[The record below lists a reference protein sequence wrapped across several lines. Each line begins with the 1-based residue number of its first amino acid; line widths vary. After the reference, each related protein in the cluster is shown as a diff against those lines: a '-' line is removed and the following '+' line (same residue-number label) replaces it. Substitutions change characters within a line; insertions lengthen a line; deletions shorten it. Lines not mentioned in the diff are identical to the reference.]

1 MCGEILVAQEVVPA
15 LGHTEVID
23 EAVAPTCTK
32 TGLTEGKHCSVCGE
46 ILVAQEVVPA
56 LGHKCA
62 AFTDIDMWARDSI
75 CFVAENDIMNG
86 MSATTFEPNLEA
98 SRAMMVTVLYR
109 MAGEPDVSG
118 LDNPFADVAAG
129 AWYADAVVWAASTG
143 ITLGKSATEFAPED
157 DVTRAEMAVFLM
169 RYAALKEQDVT
180 QRAALTDF
188 TDAASV
194 PAWAVEA
201 MQWAVAEG
209 LVNGMGDGTIKPNG
223 CATRAQIATILQR
236 YLNQ

>member
-1 MCGEILVAQEVVPA
+1 MRDRADV
-15 LGHTEVID
+15 
-23 EAVAPTCTK
+23 
-32 TGLTEGKHCSVCGE
+32 VCGG
-46 ILVAQEVVPA
+46 V
-56 LGHKCA
+56 HKCA
-62 AFTDIDMWARDSI
+62 AFTDIDMWAHDSI

-143 ITLGKSATEFAPED
+143 ITLGKSATEFVPED